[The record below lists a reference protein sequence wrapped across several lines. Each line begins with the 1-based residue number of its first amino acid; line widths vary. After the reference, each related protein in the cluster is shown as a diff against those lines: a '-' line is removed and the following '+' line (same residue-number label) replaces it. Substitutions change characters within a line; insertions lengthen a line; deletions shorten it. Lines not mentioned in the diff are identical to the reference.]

1 MANLPPQQPPPGGDG
16 RPPYASGGGRLDADE
31 VKGFFGSLFDF
42 SFRSFITG
50 RLIRVLY
57 VLAMIGLALWT
68 LGWLG
73 TALASQDGMLI
84 FFALIGAPLVFLF
97 GIIYIRVLLELI
109 IVVFRIGEDVRK
121 IASNRDGPAPG

>member
-1 MANLPPQQPPPGGDG
+1 MANLPPHQPPPGGDG
-16 RPPYASGGGRLDADE
+16 GPPFTPGTGRLDADE
-31 VKGFFGSLFDF
+31 VKGFFSSLFDL

-73 TALASQDGMLI
+73 TALASQDGTLI

-97 GIIYIRVLLELI
+97 GLIYIRVLLELI

-121 IASNRDGPAPG
+121 IASNRGGLGQG